1 MRQSIVLWLMLLVGL
16 HASVLA
22 QETEKVRENAFL
34 VQKEIAVWRTDK
46 AGFGKTQVYSCQ
58 AVRLA
63 PGWFLTAAHCVYNA
77 CRDSLPCTVQ
87 INLAEDGEL
96 RQTVRINHST
106 TAKNVFI
113 YEGFFPGQN
122 RISSVDVALIKLD
135 DSARYFYQAWNEKTQ
150 SWESISQAQFDK
162 AGKYSPEINAQLN
175 SMGPL
180 LVGAA
185 NLPTAK
191 FLPTPVVPRLDEGTL
206 TYLVA
211 PSSEVFF
218 VKELQHFISPGFGV
232 QRGNSGG
239 GVFTAHGELVG
250 LVSSLL
256 YGQDGS
262 ASFRDDE
269 GKTVLTL
276 KNARDYFLF
285 TGFNGSTLN
294 FIRNHVP
301 DLRVVGAE
309 NGFIEPTDKDFNAMI
324 KSINRSFMALE

>member
-1 MRQSIVLWLMLLVGL
+1 MKRIILSLILLGL
-16 HASVLA
+16 HAPVFA
-22 QETEKVRENAFL
+22 QEAETVREDRLL

-46 AGFGKTQVYSCQ
+46 AGFGKTSVYSCQ
-58 AVRLA
+58 AVRLS

-87 INLAEDGEL
+87 INLAQAEGDL
-96 RQTVRINHST
+96 RQTVRVNHST

-135 DSARYFYQAWNEKTQ
+135 DSVQYFYQAWNEKTQ

-162 AGKYSPEINAQLN
+162 ASKYSPEINAQLN

-191 FLPTPVVPRLDEGTL
+191 FLPTLVVPLLTEGML

-239 GVFTAHGELVG
+239 GVFTANGALVG
-250 LVSSLL
+250 LVSSVL
-256 YGQDGS
+256 YGRDGS
-262 ASFRDDE
+262 ASFRNDE

-276 KNARDYFLF
+276 KNASDYFLF

-301 DLRVVGAE
+301 DVRVVGAE
-309 NGFIEPTDKDFNAMI
+309 NGFIEPTEKDFNAI
-324 KSINRSFMALE
+324 VKSISRSFMALE